1 MRVQKKFVI
10 TIVTCLIATL
20 NPIPAFAANE
30 DNPNLEYIR
39 MAMELSNQINE
50 KLEEGNFSEDGTF
63 QVEIESQV
71 AVGKKEAADENSN
84 DVDSDEFATEANN
97 TNIYLF
103 LTEIRDYSMDGTSGE
118 LRGYKHDGVVYLT
131 ELTARTTVQE
141 AADVVAAR
149 EKAKEIAEEIKGKTN
164 SEEEMVRLVNEYI
177 TENTVYIKNYNTETQ
192 PWLWSNTGPLLHG
205 EAVCMGYAYA
215 FKSILDELGI
225 PAQTIIG
232 VSKNGVNHAWSR
244 CRMDGQWYYC
254 DVTYDDPIN
263 GTPSEDYLLLSKS
276 DFYKKIGHK
285 ATFDPDEKIADNAYH
300 VVYRN
305 DQKYEASLL
314 NKENLFMGDDRGFRL
329 EDGLTRAEMAV
340 LLTRVVG
347 GIQDVE
353 SNSEAYVSQCK
364 YADVPDWAKKYVGY
378 CLAKGLVKGIGNNLY
393 GSDNMASKLDFC
405 TVMLRATGVTEGY
418 RHSTADEKAVELGY
432 INEGRTAYAD
442 LNRADVVNILYNV
455 HTLGKI

>member
-1 MRVQKKFVI
+1 MRAQRKFAIMIVIFVI
-10 TIVTCLIATL
+10 TTM
-20 NPIPAFAANE
+20 NPISAFAANE

-39 MAMELSNQINE
+39 MAMDLSNEINE
-50 KLEEGNFSEDGTF
+50 KLNEGNFSEDGKF
-63 QVEIESQV
+63 QVEIESKG
-71 AVGKKEAADENSN
+71 ATGKKVAADENSN
-84 DVDSDEFATEANN
+84 EVESDEFATEANN

-103 LTEIRDYSMDGTSGE
+103 LTEIRDYSMDGTTGE
-118 LRGYKHDGVVYLT
+118 LRGYKRDDAVYLT
-131 ELTARTTVQE
+131 ELTACTTVQE

-149 EKAKEIAEEIKGKTN
+149 EKAKEIAEDIK
-164 SEEEMVRLVNEYI
+164 SETDSKEQMVRLANDYI
-177 TENTVYIKNYNTETQ
+177 TEHTVYIKNYDTKTQ
-192 PWLWSNTGPLLHG
+192 PWLWSNTGPLVHG

-232 VSKNGVNHAWSR
+232 VSKNGVNHAWNR
-244 CRMDGQWYYC
+244 CRIDGQWYYC
-254 DVTYDDPIN
+254 DVTYDDPLN

-276 DFYKKIGHK
+276 EFYKKTGHK
-285 ATFDPDEKIADNAYH
+285 PTFDPNEKIGDNAYH

-305 DQKYEASLL
+305 DQEYEAAQL
-314 NKENLFMGDDRGFRL
+314 NKENLFMGDSRGYRL

-353 SNSEAYVSQCK
+353 SNSEFYVSQCK
-364 YADVPDWAKKYVGY
+364 YADVSNWAKKYVGF
-378 CLAKGLVKGIGNNLY
+378 CLSKGLVKGIGNNLY

-418 RHSTADEKAVELGY
+418 RHSIADEKAVELGY

-442 LNRADVVNILYNV
+442 LNRADVVNILYSV

>member
-1 MRVQKKFVI
+1 
-10 TIVTCLIATL
+10 
-20 NPIPAFAANE
+20 
-30 DNPNLEYIR
+30 
-39 MAMELSNQINE
+39 
-50 KLEEGNFSEDGTF
+50 
-63 QVEIESQV
+63 
-71 AVGKKEAADENSN
+71 
-84 DVDSDEFATEANN
+84 
-97 TNIYLF
+97 
-103 LTEIRDYSMDGTSGE
+103 
-118 LRGYKHDGVVYLT
+118 
-131 ELTARTTVQE
+131 
-141 AADVVAAR
+141 
-149 EKAKEIAEEIKGKTN
+149 
-164 SEEEMVRLVNEYI
+164 
-177 TENTVYIKNYNTETQ
+177 
-192 PWLWSNTGPLLHG
+192 
-205 EAVCMGYAYA
+205 MGYAYA

-244 CRMDGQWYYC
+244 CRIDGQWYYC

-285 ATFDPDEKIADNAYH
+285 ATFDLDEKIADNAYH

-305 DQKYEASLL
+305 DQEYEASLL

-347 GIQDVE
+347 GIQEVD
-353 SNSEAYVSQCK
+353 SNAELYASQCK
-364 YADVPDWAKKYVGY
+364 YSDVPNWAKKYVGY
-378 CLAKGLVKGIGNNLY
+378 CLSQGLVKGIGNNLY

-442 LNRADVVNILYNV
+442 LNRADVVNVLYNV
-455 HTLGKI
+455 HELGKI